1 MIIHADMDAFYA
13 SVEQRERPALRG
25 RPVIV
30 GGTVEDRG
38 VVAAAS
44 YEARRF
50 GIHSAMPTA
59 GALKRCPEVVLLPVR
74 MSLYAAVSQQIHDI
88 FARYTPLIEPLSLDE
103 AFLDVSASRRLFGPA
118 LEIARRIK
126 AEVREELGLV
136 VSVGVAPNK
145 FLAKIA
151 SDLDKPDGLREV
163 PAAGVQAFLDPLPV
177 SRLWGV
183 GKVTEAQLRG
193 RGLHTI
199 GQLRQRPRV
208 QLEQWF
214 GSLGG
219 HLWLLA
225 HGRDERPVVSARE
238 AKSISHETTFARDI
252 GDAEVLRA
260 VLLELTEQV
269 AWRLRREA
277 KRGRTV
283 QLKLRCDDFTTLTRA
298 RSLRVPTDAT
308 QELWD
313 TALALLERE
322 LAKGI
327 RPLRLLG
334 MGVSGFADEPGAQ
347 ADLFAQPHAR
357 AVEVDQVADRIK
369 ARFGAHSLQRA
380 RGVRRTD

>member
-13 SVEQRERPALRG
+13 AVEQRERPELRG

-193 RGLHTI
+193 RGLHTV
-199 GQLRQRPRV
+199 GQLRHRPRA